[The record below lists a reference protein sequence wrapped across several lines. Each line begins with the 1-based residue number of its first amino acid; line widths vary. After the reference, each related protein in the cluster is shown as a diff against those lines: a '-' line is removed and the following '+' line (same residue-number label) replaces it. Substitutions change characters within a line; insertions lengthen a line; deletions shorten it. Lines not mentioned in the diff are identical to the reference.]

1 MQKRNALAVSALALM
16 MAAPLHAQ
24 GALTGVDGLDDRI
37 DDLQEDINDDLTQA
51 DRRDRYDNQYAQGW
65 SGSVAAGF
73 STTSGNTDTADLD
86 IAGRLRYGSGPWNHT
101 FGFAAEFSE
110 TNGTRDEEE
119 YYGTYDVNRY
129 ISKDV
134 YLFGLASARYDK
146 FDTNKV
152 DAFLGFG
159 PGVRVINTPQAQ
171 LASASRP
178 RRALRRGSARQR
190 HHRSRGHRVLAL
202 LLLADRHHVVLDG
215 YRRPVLGQRYFRDQR
230 RGPEREDLEQNVGA
244 FLVPHRVGQRSAARP
259 RRHRQLVRRVAGL
272 RLLSQA

>member
-24 GALTGVDGLDDRI
+24 GALTGVDSLDDRI
-37 DDLQEDINDDLTQA
+37 DDIQEDVNDELTQA
-51 DRRDRYDNQYAQGW
+51 DRRDRYDNQYSQGW

-86 IAGRLRYGSGPWNHT
+86 IGGRLRYGSGPWNHT

-110 TNGTRDEEE
+110 TNGTRNEEE

-159 PGVRVINTPQAQ
+159 PGVRVINTPQASWRLQAGPGVRYVEDQ
-171 LASASRP
+171 LGNDTTEVAGIVSSRYFYSLTDTMSFSMDTDVLFSDNDTFVSND
-178 RRALRRGSARQR
+178 AGLNVKVSNKLSARF
-190 HHRSRGHRVLAL
+190 S
-202 LLLADRHHVVLDG
+202 
-215 YRRPVLGQRYFRDQR
+215 YRTEWDSDPLPGL
-230 RGPEREDLEQNVGA
+230 EDTDNSFGLS
-244 FLVPHRVGQRSAARP
+244 LVYGF
-259 RRHRQLVRRVAGL
+259 
-272 RLLSQA
+272 